1 MGWSLILLFLVAVA
15 TGVHSEIVL
24 TQSPGTL
31 SLSPGERATLSC
43 RASQSV
49 SMPFLAWYQQKP
61 GQAPRLLIYGA
72 SSRATGIPDRFSGS
86 GSGTDFTLTISRLE
100 PEDFAVYYC
109 QQMRGRPPTFGQGT
123 KVEIK
128 RTVAAP
134 SVFIFPPSDEQLKSG
149 TASVVC
155 LLNNFYPREAKV
167 QWKVDNA
174 LQSGN
179 SQESVTEQDS
189 KDSTYSLSSTLT
201 LSKADYEKHKVYACE
216 VTHQGLSSPVTKSF
230 NRGECSSSSG
240 SSSSGSSSS
249 GATTQQGSPVFAKLL
264 AKNQASL
271 CNTTLNWHSQD
282 GAGSSYLSQG
292 LRYEEDKKELVVD
305 SPGLYYVFLELKLS
319 PTFTNTGH
327 KVQGW
332 VSLVLQAKPQV
343 DDFDNLALTV
353 ELFPCSMENKL
364 VDRSWSQ
371 LLLLKAGHRLSVG
384 LRAYLHG
391 AQDAYRD
398 WELSYPNTTSFG
410 LFLVKPDNP
419 WEGATTQ
426 QGSPVFAKL
435 LAKNQASLC
444 NTTLNWHS
452 QDGAG
457 SSYLSQGLRYEE
469 DKKELVVD
477 SPGLY
482 YVFLELKLSPTFTNT
497 GHKVQGWVSL
507 VLQAKPQVDDFD
519 NLALTVELFPCS
531 MENKLVD
538 RSWSQLLLLKA
549 GHRLSVGLRAYLHG
563 AQDAYRDWELSYPN
577 TTSFGLF
584 LVKPDNPW
592 EGATTQQGSP
602 VFAKL
607 LAKNQ
612 ASLCN
617 TTLNW
622 HSQDGAGSSYL
633 SQGLRY
639 EEDKKELVVDSPGLY
654 YVFLELKLSPTFT
667 NTGHKVQGWVSLVL
681 QAKPQVDDFDNL
693 ALTVELFPCSMENK
707 LVDRSWSQLLLLKAG
722 HRLSVGLRAY
732 LHGAQDA
739 YRDWELSYP
748 NTTSFGLFLVK
759 PDNPWE

>member
-15 TGVHSEIVL
+15 TGVHSEVQLLESGGGLVQPGGSLRLSCAASGFTFSLFTMSWVRQAPGKGLEWVSAISGSGGSTYYADSVKGRFTISRDNSKNTLYLQMNSLRAEDTAVYYCAKSTHLYLFDYWGQGTLVTVSSGGGGSGGGGSGGGGEIVL

-128 RTVAAP
+128 
-134 SVFIFPPSDEQLKSG
+134 
-149 TASVVC
+149 
-155 LLNNFYPREAKV
+155 
-167 QWKVDNA
+167 
-174 LQSGN
+174 
-179 SQESVTEQDS
+179 
-189 KDSTYSLSSTLT
+189 
-201 LSKADYEKHKVYACE
+201 
-216 VTHQGLSSPVTKSF
+216 
-230 NRGECSSSSG
+230 SSSSG

-419 WEGATTQ
+419 WE
-426 QGSPVFAKL
+426 
-435 LAKNQASLC
+435 
-444 NTTLNWHS
+444 
-452 QDGAG
+452 
-457 SSYLSQGLRYEE
+457 
-469 DKKELVVD
+469 
-477 SPGLY
+477 
-482 YVFLELKLSPTFTNT
+482 
-497 GHKVQGWVSL
+497 
-507 VLQAKPQVDDFD
+507 
-519 NLALTVELFPCS
+519 
-531 MENKLVD
+531 
-538 RSWSQLLLLKA
+538 
-549 GHRLSVGLRAYLHG
+549 
-563 AQDAYRDWELSYPN
+563 
-577 TTSFGLF
+577 
-584 LVKPDNPW
+584 
-592 EGATTQQGSP
+592 
-602 VFAKL
+602 
-607 LAKNQ
+607 
-612 ASLCN
+612 
-617 TTLNW
+617 
-622 HSQDGAGSSYL
+622 
-633 SQGLRY
+633 
-639 EEDKKELVVDSPGLY
+639 
-654 YVFLELKLSPTFT
+654 
-667 NTGHKVQGWVSLVL
+667 
-681 QAKPQVDDFDNL
+681 
-693 ALTVELFPCSMENK
+693 
-707 LVDRSWSQLLLLKAG
+707 
-722 HRLSVGLRAY
+722 
-732 LHGAQDA
+732 
-739 YRDWELSYP
+739 
-748 NTTSFGLFLVK
+748 
-759 PDNPWE
+759 